1 MDPLNGLND
10 QMKASFINGLN
21 KDNQDT
27 LLQAYQ
33 FYKDVLSGE
42 VQ

>member
-1 MDPLNGLND
+1 
-10 QMKASFINGLN
+10 MKAAFINGLN
-21 KDNQDT
+21 KDNQDA

-33 FYKDVLSGE
+33 FYKDVLSGG